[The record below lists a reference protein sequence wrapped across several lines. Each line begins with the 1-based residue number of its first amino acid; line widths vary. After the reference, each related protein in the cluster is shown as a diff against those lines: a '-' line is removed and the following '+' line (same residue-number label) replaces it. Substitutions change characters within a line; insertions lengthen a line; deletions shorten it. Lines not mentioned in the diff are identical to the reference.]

1 MSNDESDKESEA
13 IDNVKALLNIKQSD
27 KTDKAKTEKFLYDKK
42 DYQIEE
48 NAKNIT
54 SKDKVEFNDVMKMFI
69 PSNETQKANI
79 SKTMATYMKNKEK
92 NKVEIKFNDKE
103 DKIIERT
110 KAYKEIT
117 KDVSKYQDK
126 VKANREADIV
136 DFTQMDNKTNKSITK
151 KTAKEFASKFT
162 EQNDFEKSIKNILV
176 KNNCESDDKILQK
189 ENEELMKISPEEMQK
204 RYNEIKRYKAL
215 LFQKEISN
223 RRKAKIK
230 SKLFHKIN
238 KRRKEKEEMKVL
250 QDLSQ
255 IDPEAVKNYLEKKK
269 ENRIEERMNLKHSIN
284 SKFQKTVKRFNLQ
297 NDQQIKEAIKE
308 NFALRDKLLQKVKGE
323 DEDDEDNEEE
333 FEELESQEEE
343 KEEQDDGVVVDFE
356 EKEKDQEEED
366 NNEIKDSGVFSMKF
380 MKNAENSELQ
390 PKLKMLND
398 DIKID
403 EEFVEEEDD
412 KDSDSEEKKKKSKP
426 NKAKQITSS
435 DLAKISNDAKNLLT
449 NQDDK
454 NVKINLNAEDLRKI
468 LNEENIEQ
476 DIAQFNQFL
485 VENDTNK
492 AEFLESENKAQIEKI
507 KKENPD
513 FIPGWGSWTGDSTQL
528 KAKEFLQKK
537 RYEAKIQ
544 RLHQQA
550 NENVEKN
557 TFVKVNNSFDKN
569 FSSYLVKELP
579 LNMANREQFELL
591 NNNPIGREW
600 NSLTTYKQIIQP
612 KIVKKIGQ
620 IIEPMSINDKTKAK
634 KLTENLEFFRKENG
648 KYLKYPQIQPY
659 LKLSENSGYNLFIL
673 YNHKMFELEKIDGNY
688 HIKREIEDI
697 NPSLYMDDVFYDKK
711 NLSQPRIQ
719 DEEIL
724 IIKE

>member
-189 ENEELMKISPEEMQK
+189 EKEELMKISPEEMQK

-255 IDPEAVKNYLEKKK
+255 VDPEAVKNYLEKKK

-476 DIAQFNQFL
+476 DIEQFNQFL

-557 TFVKVNNSFDKN
+557 PFVKVNNSFDKN

-600 NSLTTYKQIIQP
+600 NSLTTYKQIMQP

-634 KLTENLEFFRKENG
+634 KLTE
-648 KYLKYPQIQPY
+648 I
-659 LKLSENSGYNLFIL
+659 
-673 YNHKMFELEKIDGNY
+673 LEKAT
-688 HIKREIEDI
+688 
-697 NPSLYMDDVFYDKK
+697 KK
-711 NLSQPRIQ
+711 KVRTKAKL
-719 DEEIL
+719 
-724 IIKE
+724 

>member
-255 IDPEAVKNYLEKKK
+255 VDPEAVKNYLEKKK

-557 TFVKVNNSFDKN
+557 PFVKVNNSFDKN

-634 KLTENLEFFRKENG
+634 KLTE
-648 KYLKYPQIQPY
+648 I
-659 LKLSENSGYNLFIL
+659 
-673 YNHKMFELEKIDGNY
+673 LEKAT
-688 HIKREIEDI
+688 
-697 NPSLYMDDVFYDKK
+697 KK
-711 NLSQPRIQ
+711 KVRTKAKL
-719 DEEIL
+719 
-724 IIKE
+724 

>member
-255 IDPEAVKNYLEKKK
+255 VDPEAVKNYLEKKK

-356 EKEKDQEEED
+356 EKEKGQEEED

-476 DIAQFNQFL
+476 DIEQFNQFL

-557 TFVKVNNSFDKN
+557 PFVKVNNSFDKN

-634 KLTENLEFFRKENG
+634 KLTE
-648 KYLKYPQIQPY
+648 I
-659 LKLSENSGYNLFIL
+659 
-673 YNHKMFELEKIDGNY
+673 LEKAT
-688 HIKREIEDI
+688 
-697 NPSLYMDDVFYDKK
+697 KK
-711 NLSQPRIQ
+711 KVRTKAKL
-719 DEEIL
+719 
-724 IIKE
+724 

>member
-189 ENEELMKISPEEMQK
+189 ENEELMKISPEEIQK

-255 IDPEAVKNYLEKKK
+255 VDPEAVKNYLEKKK

-476 DIAQFNQFL
+476 DIDQFNQFL

-557 TFVKVNNSFDKN
+557 PFVKVNNSFDKN

-634 KLTENLEFFRKENG
+634 KLTE
-648 KYLKYPQIQPY
+648 I
-659 LKLSENSGYNLFIL
+659 
-673 YNHKMFELEKIDGNY
+673 LEKAT
-688 HIKREIEDI
+688 
-697 NPSLYMDDVFYDKK
+697 KK
-711 NLSQPRIQ
+711 KVRTKAKL
-719 DEEIL
+719 
-724 IIKE
+724 

>member
-1 MSNDESDKESEA
+1 MSKDESDKESEA

-117 KDVSKYQDK
+117 RDVSKYQDK

-255 IDPEAVKNYLEKKK
+255 VDPEAVKNYLEKKK

-343 KEEQDDGVVVDFE
+343 KEEQDDGVIVDFE
-356 EKEKDQEEED
+356 EKEKGQEEED

-476 DIAQFNQFL
+476 DIEQFNQFL

-557 TFVKVNNSFDKN
+557 PFVKVNNSFDKN

-634 KLTENLEFFRKENG
+634 KLTE
-648 KYLKYPQIQPY
+648 I
-659 LKLSENSGYNLFIL
+659 
-673 YNHKMFELEKIDGNY
+673 LEKAT
-688 HIKREIEDI
+688 
-697 NPSLYMDDVFYDKK
+697 KK
-711 NLSQPRIQ
+711 KVRTKAKL
-719 DEEIL
+719 
-724 IIKE
+724 

>member
-255 IDPEAVKNYLEKKK
+255 VDPEAVKNYLEKKK

-412 KDSDSEEKKKKSKP
+412 KDSDSEEKNKKSKA
-426 NKAKQITSS
+426 NRAKPITSS
-435 DLAKISNDAKNLLT
+435 DIAKISNDAKNLLT

-476 DIAQFNQFL
+476 DIDQFNQFL

-557 TFVKVNNSFDKN
+557 PFVKVNNSFDKN

-634 KLTENLEFFRKENG
+634 KLTE
-648 KYLKYPQIQPY
+648 I
-659 LKLSENSGYNLFIL
+659 
-673 YNHKMFELEKIDGNY
+673 LEKAT
-688 HIKREIEDI
+688 
-697 NPSLYMDDVFYDKK
+697 KK
-711 NLSQPRIQ
+711 KVRTKAKL
-719 DEEIL
+719 
-724 IIKE
+724 

>member
-1 MSNDESDKESEA
+1 MSKDESDKESEA

-117 KDVSKYQDK
+117 RDVSKYQDK

-255 IDPEAVKNYLEKKK
+255 VDPEAVKNYLEKKK

-356 EKEKDQEEED
+356 EKEKGQEEED

-476 DIAQFNQFL
+476 DIEQFNQFL

-557 TFVKVNNSFDKN
+557 PFVKVNNSFDKN

-634 KLTENLEFFRKENG
+634 KLTE
-648 KYLKYPQIQPY
+648 I
-659 LKLSENSGYNLFIL
+659 
-673 YNHKMFELEKIDGNY
+673 LEKAT
-688 HIKREIEDI
+688 
-697 NPSLYMDDVFYDKK
+697 KK
-711 NLSQPRIQ
+711 KVRTKAKL
-719 DEEIL
+719 
-724 IIKE
+724 

>member
-189 ENEELMKISPEEMQK
+189 ENEEWMKISPEEMQK

-255 IDPEAVKNYLEKKK
+255 VDPEAVKNYLEKKK

-476 DIAQFNQFL
+476 DIDQFNQFL

-557 TFVKVNNSFDKN
+557 PFVKVNNSFDKN
-569 FSSYLVKELP
+569 FSNYLVKELP

-634 KLTENLEFFRKENG
+634 KLTE
-648 KYLKYPQIQPY
+648 I
-659 LKLSENSGYNLFIL
+659 
-673 YNHKMFELEKIDGNY
+673 LEKAT
-688 HIKREIEDI
+688 
-697 NPSLYMDDVFYDKK
+697 KK
-711 NLSQPRIQ
+711 KVRTKAKL
-719 DEEIL
+719 
-724 IIKE
+724 

>member
-255 IDPEAVKNYLEKKK
+255 VDPEAVKNYLEKKK

-476 DIAQFNQFL
+476 DIEQFNQFL

-557 TFVKVNNSFDKN
+557 PFVKVNNSFDKN

-634 KLTENLEFFRKENG
+634 KLTE
-648 KYLKYPQIQPY
+648 I
-659 LKLSENSGYNLFIL
+659 
-673 YNHKMFELEKIDGNY
+673 LEKAT
-688 HIKREIEDI
+688 
-697 NPSLYMDDVFYDKK
+697 KK
-711 NLSQPRIQ
+711 KVRTKAKL
-719 DEEIL
+719 
-724 IIKE
+724 

>member
-255 IDPEAVKNYLEKKK
+255 VDPEAVKNYLEKKK

-323 DEDDEDNEEE
+323 DEDDENNEEE

-476 DIAQFNQFL
+476 DIDQFNQFL

-557 TFVKVNNSFDKN
+557 PFVKVNNSFDKN

-634 KLTENLEFFRKENG
+634 KLTE
-648 KYLKYPQIQPY
+648 I
-659 LKLSENSGYNLFIL
+659 
-673 YNHKMFELEKIDGNY
+673 LEKAT
-688 HIKREIEDI
+688 
-697 NPSLYMDDVFYDKK
+697 KK
-711 NLSQPRIQ
+711 KVRTKAKL
-719 DEEIL
+719 
-724 IIKE
+724 

>member
-255 IDPEAVKNYLEKKK
+255 VDPEAVKNYLEKKK

-323 DEDDEDNEEE
+323 DEDDENNEEE

-513 FIPGWGSWTGDSTQL
+513 FIPGRGSWTGDSTQL

-557 TFVKVNNSFDKN
+557 PFVKVNNSFDKN

-634 KLTENLEFFRKENG
+634 KLTE
-648 KYLKYPQIQPY
+648 I
-659 LKLSENSGYNLFIL
+659 
-673 YNHKMFELEKIDGNY
+673 LEKAT
-688 HIKREIEDI
+688 
-697 NPSLYMDDVFYDKK
+697 KK
-711 NLSQPRIQ
+711 KVRTKSKL
-719 DEEIL
+719 
-724 IIKE
+724 

>member
-162 EQNDFEKSIKNILV
+162 EQNDFEKSIKNIIV

-255 IDPEAVKNYLEKKK
+255 VDPEAVKNYLEKKK

-476 DIAQFNQFL
+476 DIDQFNQFL

-557 TFVKVNNSFDKN
+557 PFVKVNNSFDKN

-634 KLTENLEFFRKENG
+634 KLTE
-648 KYLKYPQIQPY
+648 I
-659 LKLSENSGYNLFIL
+659 
-673 YNHKMFELEKIDGNY
+673 LEKAT
-688 HIKREIEDI
+688 
-697 NPSLYMDDVFYDKK
+697 KK
-711 NLSQPRIQ
+711 KVRTKAKL
-719 DEEIL
+719 
-724 IIKE
+724 

>member
-1 MSNDESDKESEA
+1 MSKDESDKESEA

-255 IDPEAVKNYLEKKK
+255 VDPEAVKNYLEKKK

-476 DIAQFNQFL
+476 DIEQFNQFL

-557 TFVKVNNSFDKN
+557 PFVKVNNSFDKN

-634 KLTENLEFFRKENG
+634 KLTE
-648 KYLKYPQIQPY
+648 I
-659 LKLSENSGYNLFIL
+659 
-673 YNHKMFELEKIDGNY
+673 LEKAT
-688 HIKREIEDI
+688 
-697 NPSLYMDDVFYDKK
+697 KK
-711 NLSQPRIQ
+711 KVRTKAKL
-719 DEEIL
+719 
-724 IIKE
+724 

>member
-255 IDPEAVKNYLEKKK
+255 VDPEAVKNYLEKKK

-356 EKEKDQEEED
+356 EKEKGQEEED

-476 DIAQFNQFL
+476 DIDQFNQFL

-557 TFVKVNNSFDKN
+557 PFVKVNNSFDKN

-634 KLTENLEFFRKENG
+634 KLTE
-648 KYLKYPQIQPY
+648 I
-659 LKLSENSGYNLFIL
+659 
-673 YNHKMFELEKIDGNY
+673 LEKAT
-688 HIKREIEDI
+688 
-697 NPSLYMDDVFYDKK
+697 KK
-711 NLSQPRIQ
+711 KVRTKAKL
-719 DEEIL
+719 
-724 IIKE
+724 

>member
-230 SKLFHKIN
+230 SKLLQ
-238 KRRKEKEEMKVL
+238 VL
-250 QDLSQ
+250 
-255 IDPEAVKNYLEKKK
+255 
-269 ENRIEERMNLKHSIN
+269 
-284 SKFQKTVKRFNLQ
+284 
-297 NDQQIKEAIKE
+297 
-308 NFALRDKLLQKVKGE
+308 
-323 DEDDEDNEEE
+323 
-333 FEELESQEEE
+333 
-343 KEEQDDGVVVDFE
+343 
-356 EKEKDQEEED
+356 
-366 NNEIKDSGVFSMKF
+366 
-380 MKNAENSELQ
+380 
-390 PKLKMLND
+390 
-398 DIKID
+398 
-403 EEFVEEEDD
+403 
-412 KDSDSEEKKKKSKP
+412 
-426 NKAKQITSS
+426 
-435 DLAKISNDAKNLLT
+435 
-449 NQDDK
+449 
-454 NVKINLNAEDLRKI
+454 
-468 LNEENIEQ
+468 
-476 DIAQFNQFL
+476 
-485 VENDTNK
+485 
-492 AEFLESENKAQIEKI
+492 
-507 KKENPD
+507 
-513 FIPGWGSWTGDSTQL
+513 
-528 KAKEFLQKK
+528 
-537 RYEAKIQ
+537 
-544 RLHQQA
+544 
-550 NENVEKN
+550 
-557 TFVKVNNSFDKN
+557 
-569 FSSYLVKELP
+569 
-579 LNMANREQFELL
+579 
-591 NNNPIGREW
+591 
-600 NSLTTYKQIIQP
+600 
-612 KIVKKIGQ
+612 
-620 IIEPMSINDKTKAK
+620 
-634 KLTENLEFFRKENG
+634 
-648 KYLKYPQIQPY
+648 
-659 LKLSENSGYNLFIL
+659 
-673 YNHKMFELEKIDGNY
+673 
-688 HIKREIEDI
+688 
-697 NPSLYMDDVFYDKK
+697 
-711 NLSQPRIQ
+711 
-719 DEEIL
+719 
-724 IIKE
+724 

>member
-1 MSNDESDKESEA
+1 MSNDESDKEFEA
-13 IDNVKALLNIKQSD
+13 VDNVKALLNIKQGDKSD
-27 KTDKAKTEKFLYDKK
+27 KANKEKFLYDKK

-54 SKDKVEFNDVMKMFI
+54 STDKVEFNDVMKMFI
-69 PSNETQKANI
+69 PSTNETKKANI
-79 SKTMATYMKNKEK
+79 SKTMASLIKNKEK
-92 NKVEIKFNDKE
+92 NIVEIKFNDKE

-162 EQNDFEKSIKNILV
+162 EQNDFEKNIKNILV
-176 KNNCESDDKILQK
+176 KNNCESDDKILKK
-189 ENEELMKISPEEMQK
+189 ENEELMKISPEEMER
-204 RYNEIKRYKAL
+204 RYNEIKRFKLL
-215 LFQKEISN
+215 LFQKEIAN
-223 RRKAKIK
+223 QRKKKIK

-238 KRRKEKEEMKVL
+238 KRRKEKEEMKML
-250 QDLSQ
+250 QDLQ
-255 IDPEAVKNYLEKKK
+255 QVDPEAVKRYLEKKK
-269 ENRIEERMNLKHSIN
+269 EDRIQERMDLKHSIN
-284 SKFQKTVKRFNLQ
+284 SKFSKTVKKYNLQ
-297 NDQQIKEAIKE
+297 NDQQVREAIKD

-323 DEDDEDNEEE
+323 DENYEDNEEE
-333 FEELESQEEE
+333 FEEAESVEEEEE
-343 KEEQDDGVVVDFE
+343 KEKEDDGVVVDFE
-356 EKEKDQEEED
+356 EKEKEEEEED
-366 NNEIKDSGVFSMKF
+366 NNQVKDSGVFSMKF
-380 MKNAENSELQ
+380 MKNAANSDLQ

-403 EEFVEEEDD
+403 EDFIEEEDDD
-412 KDSDSEEKKKKSKP
+412 KDSDKSSDEKKNKSKQ
-426 NKAKQITSS
+426 NKPKPITSS
-435 DLAKISNDAKNLLT
+435 DIAKISNDAKNLIT

-476 DIAQFNQFL
+476 DIDQFNQFL

-537 RYEAKIQ
+537 RYEAKIK
-544 RLHQQA
+544 RLQQQA
-550 NENVEKN
+550 NENVEQN
-557 TFVKVNNSFDKN
+557 PFVKVNNSFDKN
-569 FSSYLVKELP
+569 FSNYLVKELP

-634 KLTENLEFFRKENG
+634 KLTE
-648 KYLKYPQIQPY
+648 I
-659 LKLSENSGYNLFIL
+659 
-673 YNHKMFELEKIDGNY
+673 LEKAT
-688 HIKREIEDI
+688 
-697 NPSLYMDDVFYDKK
+697 KK
-711 NLSQPRIQ
+711 KVRTKAKL
-719 DEEIL
+719 
-724 IIKE
+724 

>member
-1 MSNDESDKESEA
+1 
-13 IDNVKALLNIKQSD
+13 
-27 KTDKAKTEKFLYDKK
+27 
-42 DYQIEE
+42 
-48 NAKNIT
+48 
-54 SKDKVEFNDVMKMFI
+54 
-69 PSNETQKANI
+69 
-79 SKTMATYMKNKEK
+79 
-92 NKVEIKFNDKE
+92 
-103 DKIIERT
+103 
-110 KAYKEIT
+110 
-117 KDVSKYQDK
+117 
-126 VKANREADIV
+126 
-136 DFTQMDNKTNKSITK
+136 
-151 KTAKEFASKFT
+151 
-162 EQNDFEKSIKNILV
+162 
-176 KNNCESDDKILQK
+176 
-189 ENEELMKISPEEMQK
+189 
-204 RYNEIKRYKAL
+204 
-215 LFQKEISN
+215 
-223 RRKAKIK
+223 
-230 SKLFHKIN
+230 
-238 KRRKEKEEMKVL
+238 MKVL

-255 IDPEAVKNYLEKKK
+255 VDPEAVKNYLEKKK

-476 DIAQFNQFL
+476 DIEQFNQFL

-557 TFVKVNNSFDKN
+557 PFVKVNNSFDKN

-634 KLTENLEFFRKENG
+634 KLTE
-648 KYLKYPQIQPY
+648 I
-659 LKLSENSGYNLFIL
+659 
-673 YNHKMFELEKIDGNY
+673 LEKAT
-688 HIKREIEDI
+688 
-697 NPSLYMDDVFYDKK
+697 KK
-711 NLSQPRIQ
+711 KVRTKAKL
-719 DEEIL
+719 
-724 IIKE
+724 

>member
-117 KDVSKYQDK
+117 RDVSKYQDK

-255 IDPEAVKNYLEKKK
+255 VDPEAVKNYLEKKK

-476 DIAQFNQFL
+476 DIEQFNQFL

-557 TFVKVNNSFDKN
+557 PFVKVNNSFDKN

-634 KLTENLEFFRKENG
+634 KLTE
-648 KYLKYPQIQPY
+648 I
-659 LKLSENSGYNLFIL
+659 
-673 YNHKMFELEKIDGNY
+673 LEKAT
-688 HIKREIEDI
+688 
-697 NPSLYMDDVFYDKK
+697 KK
-711 NLSQPRIQ
+711 KVRTKAKL
-719 DEEIL
+719 
-724 IIKE
+724 

>member
-255 IDPEAVKNYLEKKK
+255 VDPEAVKNYLEKKK

-356 EKEKDQEEED
+356 EKEKEQEEED
-366 NNEIKDSGVFSMKF
+366 NNEVKDSGVFSMKF

-476 DIAQFNQFL
+476 DIEQFNQFL

-557 TFVKVNNSFDKN
+557 PFVKVNNSFDKN
-569 FSSYLVKELP
+569 FSNYLVKELP

-634 KLTENLEFFRKENG
+634 KLTE
-648 KYLKYPQIQPY
+648 I
-659 LKLSENSGYNLFIL
+659 
-673 YNHKMFELEKIDGNY
+673 LEKAT
-688 HIKREIEDI
+688 
-697 NPSLYMDDVFYDKK
+697 KK
-711 NLSQPRIQ
+711 KVRTKAKL
-719 DEEIL
+719 
-724 IIKE
+724 

>member
-255 IDPEAVKNYLEKKK
+255 VDPEAVKNYLEKKK

-323 DEDDEDNEEE
+323 DEDDENNEEE

-557 TFVKVNNSFDKN
+557 PFVKVNNSFDKN

-634 KLTENLEFFRKENG
+634 KLTE
-648 KYLKYPQIQPY
+648 I
-659 LKLSENSGYNLFIL
+659 
-673 YNHKMFELEKIDGNY
+673 LEKAT
-688 HIKREIEDI
+688 
-697 NPSLYMDDVFYDKK
+697 KK
-711 NLSQPRIQ
+711 KVRTKAKL
-719 DEEIL
+719 
-724 IIKE
+724 

>member
-250 QDLSQ
+250 QDLAQ
-255 IDPEAVKNYLEKKK
+255 VDPEAVKNYLEKKK

-476 DIAQFNQFL
+476 DIEQFNQFL

-557 TFVKVNNSFDKN
+557 PFVKVNNSFDKN

-634 KLTENLEFFRKENG
+634 KLTE
-648 KYLKYPQIQPY
+648 I
-659 LKLSENSGYNLFIL
+659 
-673 YNHKMFELEKIDGNY
+673 LEKAT
-688 HIKREIEDI
+688 
-697 NPSLYMDDVFYDKK
+697 KK
-711 NLSQPRIQ
+711 KVRTKAKL
-719 DEEIL
+719 
-724 IIKE
+724 

>member
-1 MSNDESDKESEA
+1 MSKDESDKESEA

-255 IDPEAVKNYLEKKK
+255 VDPEAVKNYLEKKK

-476 DIAQFNQFL
+476 DIDQFNQFL

-557 TFVKVNNSFDKN
+557 PFVKVNNSFDKN

-634 KLTENLEFFRKENG
+634 KLTE
-648 KYLKYPQIQPY
+648 I
-659 LKLSENSGYNLFIL
+659 
-673 YNHKMFELEKIDGNY
+673 LEKAT
-688 HIKREIEDI
+688 
-697 NPSLYMDDVFYDKK
+697 KK
-711 NLSQPRIQ
+711 KVRTKAKL
-719 DEEIL
+719 
-724 IIKE
+724 

>member
-255 IDPEAVKNYLEKKK
+255 VDPEAVKNYLEKKK

-476 DIAQFNQFL
+476 DIDQFNQFL

-557 TFVKVNNSFDKN
+557 PFVKVNNSFDKN

-634 KLTENLEFFRKENG
+634 KLTE
-648 KYLKYPQIQPY
+648 I
-659 LKLSENSGYNLFIL
+659 
-673 YNHKMFELEKIDGNY
+673 LEKAT
-688 HIKREIEDI
+688 
-697 NPSLYMDDVFYDKK
+697 KK
-711 NLSQPRIQ
+711 KVRTKAKL
-719 DEEIL
+719 
-724 IIKE
+724 

>member
-255 IDPEAVKNYLEKKK
+255 VDPEAVKNYLEKKK

-476 DIAQFNQFL
+476 DIDQFNQFL

-557 TFVKVNNSFDKN
+557 PFVKVNNSFDKN

-620 IIEPMSINDKTKAK
+620 IIEPMNINDKTKAK
-634 KLTENLEFFRKENG
+634 KLTE
-648 KYLKYPQIQPY
+648 I
-659 LKLSENSGYNLFIL
+659 
-673 YNHKMFELEKIDGNY
+673 LEKAT
-688 HIKREIEDI
+688 
-697 NPSLYMDDVFYDKK
+697 KK
-711 NLSQPRIQ
+711 KVRTKAKL
-719 DEEIL
+719 
-724 IIKE
+724 

>member
-117 KDVSKYQDK
+117 RDVSKYQDK

-255 IDPEAVKNYLEKKK
+255 VDPEAVKNYLEKKK

-356 EKEKDQEEED
+356 EKEKGQEEED

-476 DIAQFNQFL
+476 DIEQFNQFL

-557 TFVKVNNSFDKN
+557 PFVKVNNSFDKN

-634 KLTENLEFFRKENG
+634 KLTE
-648 KYLKYPQIQPY
+648 I
-659 LKLSENSGYNLFIL
+659 
-673 YNHKMFELEKIDGNY
+673 LEKAT
-688 HIKREIEDI
+688 
-697 NPSLYMDDVFYDKK
+697 KK
-711 NLSQPRIQ
+711 KVRTKAKL
-719 DEEIL
+719 
-724 IIKE
+724 

>member
-13 IDNVKALLNIKQSD
+13 IDNVKALLNIKQGD

-255 IDPEAVKNYLEKKK
+255 VDPEAVKNYLEKKK
-269 ENRIEERMNLKHSIN
+269 EKRILERMDLKHSIN
-284 SKFQKTVKRFNLQ
+284 SKFHKTVTRYNLK
-297 NDQQIKEAIKE
+297 NDQQVKEAIKD
-308 NFALRDKLLQKVKGE
+308 NFALRDKLLEKVKGE

-333 FEELESQEEE
+333 FEELESQEME

-356 EKEKDQEEED
+356 EKEKEQEEED
-366 NNEIKDSGVFSMKF
+366 NNEVKDSGVFSMKF

-412 KDSDSEEKKKKSKP
+412 KDSDSEEKNKKSKA
-426 NKAKQITSS
+426 NRAKPITSS
-435 DLAKISNDAKNLLT
+435 DIAKISNDAKNLLT

-476 DIAQFNQFL
+476 DIDQFNQFL

-557 TFVKVNNSFDKN
+557 PFVKVNNSFDKN
-569 FSSYLVKELP
+569 FSNYLVKELP

-620 IIEPMSINDKTKAK
+620 IIEPMNINDKTKAK
-634 KLTENLEFFRKENG
+634 KLTE
-648 KYLKYPQIQPY
+648 I
-659 LKLSENSGYNLFIL
+659 
-673 YNHKMFELEKIDGNY
+673 LEKAT
-688 HIKREIEDI
+688 
-697 NPSLYMDDVFYDKK
+697 KK
-711 NLSQPRIQ
+711 KVRTKAKL
-719 DEEIL
+719 
-724 IIKE
+724 

>member
-255 IDPEAVKNYLEKKK
+255 VDPEAVKNYLEKKK

-366 NNEIKDSGVFSMKF
+366 NNKIKDSGVFSMKF

-476 DIAQFNQFL
+476 DIEQFNQFL

-557 TFVKVNNSFDKN
+557 PFVKVNNSFDKN

-634 KLTENLEFFRKENG
+634 KLTE
-648 KYLKYPQIQPY
+648 I
-659 LKLSENSGYNLFIL
+659 
-673 YNHKMFELEKIDGNY
+673 LEKAT
-688 HIKREIEDI
+688 
-697 NPSLYMDDVFYDKK
+697 KK
-711 NLSQPRIQ
+711 KVRTKAKL
-719 DEEIL
+719 
-724 IIKE
+724 

>member
-255 IDPEAVKNYLEKKK
+255 VDPEAVKNYLEKKK

-476 DIAQFNQFL
+476 DIDQFNQFL

-557 TFVKVNNSFDKN
+557 PFVKVNNSFDKN

-579 LNMANREQFELL
+579 LNIANREQFELL

-634 KLTENLEFFRKENG
+634 KLTE
-648 KYLKYPQIQPY
+648 I
-659 LKLSENSGYNLFIL
+659 
-673 YNHKMFELEKIDGNY
+673 LEKAT
-688 HIKREIEDI
+688 
-697 NPSLYMDDVFYDKK
+697 KK
-711 NLSQPRIQ
+711 KVRTKAKL
-719 DEEIL
+719 
-724 IIKE
+724 

>member
-117 KDVSKYQDK
+117 RDVSKYQDK

-255 IDPEAVKNYLEKKK
+255 VDPEAVKNYLEKKK

-476 DIAQFNQFL
+476 DIDQFNQFL

-557 TFVKVNNSFDKN
+557 PFVKVNNSFDKN

-634 KLTENLEFFRKENG
+634 KLTE
-648 KYLKYPQIQPY
+648 I
-659 LKLSENSGYNLFIL
+659 
-673 YNHKMFELEKIDGNY
+673 LEKAT
-688 HIKREIEDI
+688 
-697 NPSLYMDDVFYDKK
+697 KK
-711 NLSQPRIQ
+711 KVRTKAKL
-719 DEEIL
+719 
-724 IIKE
+724 

>member
-117 KDVSKYQDK
+117 RDVSKYQDK

-255 IDPEAVKNYLEKKK
+255 VDPEAVKNYLEKKK

-343 KEEQDDGVVVDFE
+343 KEEQDDGVIVDFE
-356 EKEKDQEEED
+356 EKEKGQEEED

-476 DIAQFNQFL
+476 DIEQFNQFL

-557 TFVKVNNSFDKN
+557 PFVKVNNSFDKN

-634 KLTENLEFFRKENG
+634 KLTE
-648 KYLKYPQIQPY
+648 I
-659 LKLSENSGYNLFIL
+659 
-673 YNHKMFELEKIDGNY
+673 LEKAT
-688 HIKREIEDI
+688 
-697 NPSLYMDDVFYDKK
+697 KK
-711 NLSQPRIQ
+711 KVRTKAKL
-719 DEEIL
+719 
-724 IIKE
+724 